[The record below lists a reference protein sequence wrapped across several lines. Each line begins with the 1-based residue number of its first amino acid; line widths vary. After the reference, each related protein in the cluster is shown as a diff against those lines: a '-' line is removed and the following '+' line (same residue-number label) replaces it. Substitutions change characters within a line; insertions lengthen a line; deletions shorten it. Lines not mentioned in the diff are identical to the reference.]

1 MENEAVL
8 KEWYER
14 IQKHAKANYNKG
26 WDWVVEAVGYEDFLR
41 DIKNYNIASYE
52 QLVKEYQQSSELY
65 AERDEEMKGISKD
78 MGFDIW

>member
-14 IQKHAKANYNKG
+14 IQKHARANYSKG
-26 WDWVVEAVGYEDFLR
+26 WDWVVECVGLEDFHR
-41 DIKNYNIASYE
+41 DVKEFDIASYE
-52 QLVKEYQQSSELY
+52 QLVEEYAERSELY
-65 AERDEEMKGISKD
+65 AERDEEMRGISKD